1 MASVLHTSPTRWVV
15 HMASSADKDNEVT
28 VELRMSRSVARRLAE
43 AEAARAAALSP
54 GRKDPP
60 VGDVGSAVLGLLT
73 SVTAIHR
80 VKERIGALDQQEV
93 MDLVDGEVAAARASR
108 A

>member
-15 HMASSADKDNEVT
+15 HMASRAEKDSEVT
-28 VELRMSRSVARRLAE
+28 VELRMSKSVARFLTE
-43 AEAARAAALSP
+43 AEAARVAALKA
-54 GRKDPP
+54 GRNDQS

-93 MDLVDGEVAAARASR
+93 MDLVDAEVAAARASR